1 MEDHDP
7 ETDEIAYV
15 SSNDPIEDYDIK
27 NDTNVLS
34 MLYSRAK
41 ELYDNLHTQN
51 VLTGEI
57 TPIKAY
63 GNILIPSEHI
73 EYFDIEGDMSLME
86 TGQYDAYRI
95 FSYKTNV
102 YYISVDD
109 AFGIIDDNRYED
121 KQVIINEMVEQA
133 EMSMDMSH
141 IDDCMFM
148 IESVI
153 KSMFNYSTV
162 NENCK
167 IIKHTKIQTDNDVD
181 KSMIAKEAK
190 YGTKEENDFKQE
202 LEDKQK
208 KDGTIGA
215 LDPQGQEESVE
226 VKPKLPNVNLLTEKK
241 IEVIYEVNDK
251 VIYKDAYWDI
261 YAIDEFDGDKQRLHI
276 TREGVTEEVLAKD
289 VEPDPEALN
298 NLEIDDME
306 FNNLETNDNITNL
319 KDLNKKTVECNI
331 VVDGYKLN
339 VNPMKVKLSDIVES
353 NLYLDVEGDDET
365 TDKMHVNS
373 LQFDMENWP
382 YAVLANEDD
391 EPLRKIKVNP
401 TSYINAGEDDMVE
414 VLVADKLSKLPKSSI
429 RILS

>member
-1 MEDHDP
+1 MEDYDP
-7 ETDEIAYV
+7 ESDEIAYDV
-15 SSNDPIEDYDIK
+15 NNPIEEYDIA
-27 NDTNVLS
+27 NDTKVIS
-34 MLYSRAK
+34 KLYSRAK
-41 ELYDNLHTQN
+41 ELYDMMHDQN
-51 VLTGEI
+51 ILTGEI
-57 TPIKAY
+57 SDIKTY
-63 GNILIPSEHI
+63 GDPMIPSEHI
-73 EYFDIEGDMSLME
+73 EYFDIEGDMSTLE
-86 TGQYDAYRI
+86 SGHYDAYRI
-95 FSYKTNV
+95 FTYETNL

-109 AFGIIDDNRYED
+109 AFAIIDDNRYED
-121 KQVIINEMVEQA
+121 KEYIIKLMVEGA
-133 EMSMDMSH
+133 EMCIDMSNMG
-141 IDDCMFM
+141 DCMFM

-167 IIKHTKIQTDNDVD
+167 IRKQTKIQTDNDID
-181 KSMIAKEAK
+181 KSVITKEAK

-241 IEVIYEVNDK
+241 IEIEYEVNDK
-251 VIYKDAYWDI
+251 VIYKDNKWDV
-261 YAIDEFDGDKQRLHI
+261 YAIDEYDGDKQRLHI

-289 VEPDPEALN
+289 VEPDPEMLN
-298 NLEIDDME
+298 NLEIDDMQ
-306 FNNLETNDNITNL
+306 FNNLEADDNISNL
-319 KDLNKKTVECNI
+319 NDLNKKTVKCNI

-401 TSYINAGEDDMVE
+401 ISYINAGEDDMVE